1 MTAGDGVVAAHVPAS
16 GTPARQRLPLV
27 VWTLGVVAFL
37 MGTSELVV
45 VGLLPE
51 LSDTFGIPVADIGL
65 LVTVYAVGMMLG
77 APVMALAILRMSRRT
92 ALVAALLVFAG
103 AQVAMAASPSMPV
116 AVLAR
121 FVAAL
126 ANGTFWAVGAVVATD
141 AVGTGSSARAVSVMV
156 SGFTFAGVV
165 GAPLGTAFGQAI
177 GWRGPFL
184 LLTVLALGTT
194 ALVVRQVRAVV
205 PAHVDLRSAVRAETA
220 VLRRPSLWL
229 IYTAT
234 ALIPG
239 GLLATFS
246 YVAPL
251 LIDRAGVPAAVVP
264 VALLGYGLGA
274 VVGVAL
280 GGRYGDRGPVA
291 VLAWAVAVLVAVL
304 VAMTLWGGNGV
315 LVIALLVVLGA
326 AGVLVNP
333 VLTALVVHAT
343 GAAHT
348 LALALST
355 SSFNVGIAVGSALG
369 GVALASAL
377 GPVGPPLVGAM
388 LTALALLPLAALA
401 WTGRDGRGRVPPDH

>member
-1 MTAGDGVVAAHVPAS
+1 MTARDGLVAADAAAS
-16 GTPARQRLPLV
+16 RLVRPRLPLV
-27 VWTLGVVAFL
+27 VWVLGVVAFL

-51 LSDTFGIPVADIGL
+51 LADTFATPVADIGL

-77 APVMALAILRMSRRT
+77 APAMALATLRMSRRT
-92 ALVAALLVFAG
+92 ALIAALVVFAA
-103 AQVAMAASPSMPV
+103 AQIAMAVSPSMPL

-141 AVGTGSSARAVSVMV
+141 AVGTASSARAVSVMV

-165 GAPLGTAFGQAI
+165 GAPLGTALGQAA

-184 LLTVLALGTT
+184 LLTLLALGAT
-194 ALVVRQVRAVV
+194 ALVARQVPAVA
-205 PAHVDLRSAVRAETA
+205 PADADVRSAVRAEAA

-229 IYTAT
+229 LYTAT

-239 GLLATFS
+239 GLLAAFS
-246 YVAPL
+246 YIAPL
-251 LIDRAGVPAAVVP
+251 LIDRAGVPSAVVP

-280 GGRYGDRGPVA
+280 GGRYGDRDPVA
-291 VLAWAVAVLVAVL
+291 VLAWAVVVLVSVL
-304 VAMTLWGGNGV
+304 VAMTVWGDNGV

-333 VLTALVVHAT
+333 VLTASVVHVT

-355 SSFNVGIAVGSALG
+355 SSFNVGIAAGSALG
-369 GVALASAL
+369 GLALASAL
-377 GPVGPPLVGAM
+377 GPVGPPLVGAV

-401 WTGRDGRGRVPPDH
+401 RATRAGRTT